1 MFRLVFSFFGSI
13 FALLTLGCAL
23 FAIIITAVF
32 YAYGSDLP
40 DYDQLSNYQP
50 ATISRVYSRDG
61 EVIDEFAQQRRLF
74 VSADE
79 IPDIVKN
86 AFISAEDKNF
96 YTHIGYDPAGIAKA
110 IFDAAN
116 GKELRGAST
125 ITQQV
130 MKNFLLT
137 RSRSIDRKIKEIILA
152 TRIEKSMSKDKILEL
167 YLNEIFLGQNS
178 YGIASAAD
186 TYFSKSLDDLTL
198 EEAAYLASLPKAP
211 SNYHPVRQKDRA
223 IARRN
228 FVIREMA
235 ENGYVSDTEALI
247 AKSKELITVQGG
259 QLASK
264 RAARAPRTYFT
275 DEIRRQLSLS
285 FGEKEF
291 FTGGLAVSA
300 TMDLKLQ
307 SDAAQALRKGLEDYD
322 RKYSPWRGPID
333 RIKDIHLQEDT
344 WREALSKKKLPRDI
358 KDWHLA
364 IIYNLSKQTAK
375 IKVEG
380 FAENQNQFLSLKDEM
395 NWAKNRIYPDG
406 KRTVINS
413 AKDMWSVGD
422 VVFVQPIYDPDGN
435 FINWTLRQIPK
446 IQGGFVAMDTETGRV
461 LAMQG
466 GFSYQHSVFN
476 RARQAKRHLS
486 LLFMLRH

>member
-1 MFRLVFSFFGSI
+1 MFRFIFSFFGSI

-23 FAIIITAVF
+23 FAIIITAIF
-32 YAYGSDLP
+32 YAYGNDLP

-61 EVIDEFAQQRRLF
+61 KVIDEFAQQRRLF

-96 YTHIGYDPAGIAKA
+96 YNHIGYDPAGIAKA

-186 TYFSKSLDDLTL
+186 TYFSKSLDELAL

-223 IARRN
+223 ISRRN

-235 ENGYVSDTEALI
+235 ENGYITDDEAII

-333 RIKDIHLQEDT
+333 RIEDTHLQDDT
-344 WREALSKKKLPRDI
+344 WREILANKKLPRDI

-364 IIYNLSKQTAK
+364 VIYDVRKTIAK

-380 FAENQNQFLSLKDEM
+380 FQNNKNQFLTLNDEM
-395 NWAKNRIYPDG
+395 IWAKNRIYANG
-406 KRTVINS
+406 KSVVINT
-413 AKDMWSVGD
+413 AKDMWAVGD
-422 VVFVQPIYDPDGN
+422 VVSVSYTHL
-435 FINWTLRQIPK
+435 TLPTK
-446 IQGGFVAMDTETGRV
+446 A
-461 LAMQG
+461 
-466 GFSYQHSVFN
+466 
-476 RARQAKRHLS
+476 
-486 LLFMLRH
+486 